1 MMRMII
7 AGATGAI
14 GIPLVKQL
22 VADGHSVVGITRT
35 QRGVATLTGIG
46 AEGVVA
52 DVLDRDALLRA
63 TNGLAADAVVHELT
77 ALAKPP
83 ARHADMRATDRLRTE
98 GTAHLLEVAGQT
110 GAGRFVTQSMVFGY
124 GYRDLGDT
132 PLTEDAPFGVP
143 QGDAFDEHL
152 AAMRSAE
159 QQAFEASGVD
169 GIALRYGLF
178 YGADAASVATMLR
191 KRAIPVPH
199 AGGLLPFVHHDDAAK
214 ATAAAIERGRPGQAY
229 NIVDDTPH
237 TFRDLLNTIA
247 AAYDAPRPYV
257 LPVWALRAAAPYAA
271 AMMAGVSMRASNAK
285 ARRELAWAPEYPSI
299 DDGIGPIAGERAAAS

>member
-1 MMRMII
+1 MRMIV

-98 GTAHLLEVAGQT
+98 GTAHLLEVAGQI
-110 GAGRFVTQSMVFGY
+110 GAGRFITQSMVFGY

-178 YGADAASVATMLR
+178 YGADAASVAPPSVALGVGVSLGVSVGCLSHCWLCLPAAEVCCAASTSDCHQVCQPRKSSTRTPAVISSSPKTPTTDTRLR
-191 KRAIPVPH
+191 
-199 AGGLLPFVHHDDAAK
+199 LL
-214 ATAAAIERGRPGQAY
+214 RGRARSRRG
-229 NIVDDTPH
+229 
-237 TFRDLLNTIA
+237 
-247 AAYDAPRPYV
+247 
-257 LPVWALRAAAPYAA
+257 ALGS
-271 AMMAGVSMRASNAK
+271 AGVVIPR
-285 ARRELAWAPEYPSI
+285 L
-299 DDGIGPIAGERAAAS
+299 